1 MEDTHN
7 EDKVTTM
14 EDILTTTTPTTILP
28 RLEDKKEAQFYH
40 GHGGISLY
48 EISHIK
54 SMLNL

>member
-28 RLEDKKEAQFYH
+28 RLEDKKR
-40 GHGGISLY
+40 
-48 EISHIK
+48 
-54 SMLNL
+54 LNLIIVMVA